1 MSPIWE
7 ELTSSQIKAAEQIRP
22 SISILEK
29 GCSAEIGDVVLAVNR
44 ENTPKI
50 RFGVVCHKYPNIYSA
65 GGYYHVVTQHGINN
79 PLRVAHAII
88 CFGSSTV
95 VINFTHSW
103 RVRRAGRIILKA
115 FRRYKAIT
123 RILKIGIIYSLPIAP
138 LVVAMR
144 SLLILETRIIT

>member
-1 MSPIWE
+1 MSAIWE
-7 ELTSSQIKAAEQIRP
+7 ELTSFQIKAAEQIKP
-22 SISILEK
+22 SISILDK

-44 ENTPKI
+44 EESPKI

-65 GGYYHVVTQHGINN
+65 GGYHVVTQHGINN
-79 PLRVAHAII
+79 PLGIAHAVIS
-88 CFGSSTV
+88 FGSSTV

-123 RILKIGIIYSLPIAP
+123 KVLQLCVIHSLPVAP
-138 LVVAMR
+138 LVAAMR
-144 SLLILETRIIT
+144 TLPMLKSTVLT